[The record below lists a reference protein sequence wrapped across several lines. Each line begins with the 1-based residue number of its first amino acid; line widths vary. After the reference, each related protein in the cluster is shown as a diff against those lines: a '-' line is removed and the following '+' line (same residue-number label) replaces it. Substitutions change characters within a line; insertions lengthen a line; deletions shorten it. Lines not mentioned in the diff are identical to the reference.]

1 MASATEAPVSGNR
14 LGILGGT
21 FDPIHIGHL
30 ILAEETR
37 LKLQLDQVIFMPAA
51 QPWRKSD
58 RQVTPAADRLAMVLA
73 AIDGNP
79 HFISSEI
86 ELKRDGPTY
95 TADTLAQVRAEIG
108 IEPELWFILGADA
121 LLDLP
126 YWENPDRI
134 LQYARLAVT
143 DRGTLMPESLERLE
157 QRLPGIGARI
167 DLVPMP
173 RVGISSTELRRRLRE
188 GLSTRYWLPAAVERY
203 AIEHSLYR

>member
-1 MASATEAPVSGNR
+1 MSETR

-37 LKLQLDQVIFMPAA
+37 LRLGLDRVIFMPAA

-58 RQVTPAADRLAMVLA
+58 RQVTAAADRLAMVLL
-73 AIDGNP
+73 AIEENP
-79 HFISSEI
+79 HFIPSEI
-86 ELKRDGPTY
+86 ELQRHGPTY
-95 TADTLAQVRAEIG
+95 TAETLAQVRAEIG
-108 IEPELWFILGADA
+108 FEPELWFILGADA

-134 LQYARLAVT
+134 LEYARLAVT
-143 DRGTLMPESLERLE
+143 DRGRLMPESLERLE

-173 RVGISSTELRRRLRE
+173 RVGISSTELRRRLRD
-188 GLSTRYWLPAAVERY
+188 GHSTRYWLPLAVERY
-203 AIEHSLYR
+203 AQQHALYSG

>member
-1 MASATEAPVSGNR
+1 MSSAR
-14 LGILGGT
+14 LGLLGGT

-37 LKLQLDQVIFMPAA
+37 LKLALDRVIFMPAA

-58 RQVTPAADRLAMVLA
+58 RRIAPAADRLEMVLR
-73 AIDGNP
+73 AIEGNP
-79 HFISSEI
+79 HFAPSEI
-86 ELKRDGPTY
+86 ELKREGPTY
-95 TADTLAQVRAEIG
+95 TAETLAQVRAEIG
-108 IEPELWFILGADA
+108 FEPALWFILGADA

-126 YWENPDRI
+126 YWGDPDRI

-157 QRLPGIGARI
+157 ARLPGIGARL

-173 RVGISSTELRRRLRE
+173 RVGISSTELRHRLRE
-188 GLSTRYWLPAAVERY
+188 GLSTRYWLPPAVERY
-203 AIEHSLYR
+203 AREHSLYE